1 MSKRGC
7 VTLTPAETAE
17 RDAIIAECRV
27 IVARYANTHHAS
39 RAARLSPEMVRRT
52 IEGVTQSLYGVT
64 KVVAALRRAAPPE
77 AVEPPRQARAQ
88 SDAERRESLRKSNEK
103 YRARIRA
110 DREAERAAAAKAASA
125 AYVPARVLLADA
137 LRAAGHPSC
146 AVWHNGTALY
156 RDPSGDATEPAP
168 GTGTRIVADGNT
180 AVRWQGQWT
189 GHRGLCAIARRIIP
203 DEKIVI

>member
-7 VTLTPAETAE
+7 VTLTPAQSAE

-27 IVARYANTHHAS
+27 IVARYQNTHHAS

-52 IEGVTQSLYGVT
+52 VEGVTQSLYGVS
-64 KVVAALRRAAPPE
+64 KVVAALRKAAPPE
-77 AVEPPRQARAQ
+77 TVEPPRHVHAKTATERA
-88 SDAERRESLRKSNEK
+88 ESLRRSNEK

-110 DREAERAAAAKAASA
+110 DREAERAAAAKAATA
-125 AYVPARVLLADA
+125 AYVPARVLWADA
-137 LRAAGHPSC
+137 LRSAGHPSC

-180 AVRWQGQWT
+180 AVRWQGRWT
-189 GHRGLCAIARRIIP
+189 GHRGLCAIARKIIP
-203 DEKIVI
+203 DEKIDI